1 MGPQFAAGRQAGVSV
16 DDGDGSGVGLGEG
29 VPRFPPGPEDP
40 DGPGVGLGVG
50 LGQYG
55 FMFRLFGSKL
65 ELFLLVIA
73 RCFSRMREEFLE
85 AAGDLQG
92 LEAIAAMGRRYDQIL
107 SDRTFLLI
115 QLQSFAA
122 CHDPVVREVVRT
134 EFGLT
139 WQTVAERCG
148 LEPVEIKRFMATGML
163 LNVAAAMDLGNLDT
177 PWAQACANPVAGET
191 ALG

>member
-1 MGPQFAAGRQAGVSV
+1 MTADQRREQLLVLALEEFAKGGFAGTSAESITRQAGVTQPY
-16 DDGDGSGVGLGEG
+16 L
-29 VPRFPPGPEDP
+29 
-40 DGPGVGLGVG
+40 
-50 LGQYG
+50 
-55 FMFRLFGSKL
+55 FRLFGSKL